1 MEDTPMSDESSDLD
15 LDQIRWQET
24 VQAIESVEQG
34 RVISSEA
41 VHAWL
46 ASWGSPNELPPPSC

>member
-1 MEDTPMSDESSDLD
+1 MSDESSDLD